1 MRILVIM
8 FSSNEMGIFS
18 KYLNNINLDDVNYNE
33 DDHETIIHVRLLA
46 LHSKYEKLKHSKNS

>member
-1 MRILVIM
+1 M

-46 LHSKYEKLKHSKNS
+46 LHSKYEKLKHLKNS